1 VVAEQVAET
10 PVLEANAE
18 VPANPV
24 VETPA
29 ESTEEVGPDYEA
41 LISTLDADEDPA
53 GDVDAKPVATGVPD
67 TSVKVETA
75 EEAAERGRREAEEQ
89 AEQKARKQQ
98 TDAQYQSYIQGLNG
112 VTQDVPLKV
121 SALMDEL
128 SNRYATPADLT
139 RLMTEFNRLN
149 GALKPLY
156 DHQLEQNRPAIYSE
170 AETMVRQAVVQELFT
185 GFKDQIGEDG
195 IKNVQTAAP
204 KTWPELGQAVAKE
217 ARNGYVSQ
225 EAAKKAEAAH
235 LKKLDA
241 ALASRAREG
250 HVTRSLADLS
260 GTPRANLPANMSGG
274 GGKLGTTEAL
284 DRAYGNSEIDA
295 ATYRERYKALT
306 GREP

>member
-75 EEAAERGRREAEEQ
+75 EEAAERGRREVQEQ
-89 AEQKARKQQ
+89 ARKQQ
-98 TDAQYQSYIQGLNG
+98 TDAQYQAYIQGLNRT
-112 VTQDVPLKV
+112 VTEAIPAELT
-121 SALMDEL
+121 AL
-128 SNRYATPADLT
+128 ATKYGMEPADVLALT
-139 RLMTEFNRLN
+139 NLPNRIS
-149 GALKPLY
+149 GAYKPLY
-156 DHQLEQNRPAIYSE
+156 DHHLEQNRPTIYSE

-204 KTWPELGQAVAKE
+204 KTWPELAQAVAKE
-217 ARNGYVSQ
+217 ARKGYVSQ

-250 HVTRSLADLS
+250 YITRSLADLS
-260 GTPRANLPANMSGG
+260 GTGGVKLPQNKTGTARGGWKTKSEASAALRRGEITAWDMRAIRNDPSIP
-274 GGKLGTTEAL
+274 
-284 DRAYGNSEIDA
+284 D
-295 ATYRERYKALT
+295 
-306 GREP
+306 